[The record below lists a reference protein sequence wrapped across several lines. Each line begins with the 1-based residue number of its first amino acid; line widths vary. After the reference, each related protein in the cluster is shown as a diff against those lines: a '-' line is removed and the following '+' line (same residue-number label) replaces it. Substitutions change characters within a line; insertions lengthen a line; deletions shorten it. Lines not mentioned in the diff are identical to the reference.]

1 MSSARKALLP
11 GKAGPLLLVQSSIR
25 LHPQPGGLEGRTTIV
40 RTVEGRR
47 VSIDDERPPR
57 ERRLRDLIAG
67 SPSLLPDVDERPAAV
82 STEVRISG
90 AGKADVIVVDAGG
103 EITIVECKL
112 AKNPQM
118 RRWVIGQLFE
128 YAAALWRLDIEDLER
143 GLAAGGTASTEPFKD
158 TARWQE
164 AAFRSTV
171 SGNLADGAFRL
182 IIAVDEITERL
193 KRTVVFINGLVP
205 PEVRFWALELHRAGE
220 TGVPRPVP
228 VRYGDNNAEIGPL
241 TPTWPPDR
249 KSLLDGIRVRST
261 DAARAAEGLLDWA
274 ERKQEVTVRYW
285 RRERDGIEMETCAI
299 EAPDRDRLFRI
310 KEQREGPSVVHRA
323 PSAVGRRT
331 HQRARRRPRQDR
343 RAVPHRHE
351 VQIKEAGSAT

>member
-1 MSSARKALLP
+1 MSAVDLPSAIHEGVQAAAGSGRPEAVLRERVQPALAELLRARGLRSRSRDEFQLVVPTEEEAAILDAPLETSGRADAVYNRFVTSGPSLGACGTQGRCRGVSGGGLPGAICLRSDQGVCPPLEKRSFP

-158 TARWQE
+158 T
-164 AAFRSTV
+164 
-171 SGNLADGAFRL
+171 
-182 IIAVDEITERL
+182 
-193 KRTVVFINGLVP
+193 
-205 PEVRFWALELHRAGE
+205 RAG
-220 TGVPRPVP
+220 
-228 VRYGDNNAEIGPL
+228 
-241 TPTWPPDR
+241 
-249 KSLLDGIRVRST
+249 
-261 DAARAAEGLLDWA
+261 
-274 ERKQEVTVRYW
+274 
-285 RRERDGIEMETCAI
+285 RRRHFA
-299 EAPDRDRLFRI
+299 
-310 KEQREGPSVVHRA
+310 A
-323 PSAVGRRT
+323 PSPAISLT
-331 HQRARRRPRQDR
+331 
-343 RAVPHRHE
+343 VP
-351 VQIKEAGSAT
+351 SD